1 MPFCKT
7 LRLDIEPPGQGSMK
21 PFAAVRRHAPMLL
34 YRVLGATFAVAM
46 GFYPAAAETLV
57 VQGSTT
63 FYQQLMG
70 PHQSDIEAKAGHKL
84 KVITNKSSL
93 GLFAL
98 FEQRANLAMISASLD
113 SEIAALKISNPTL
126 PFDRLRTFS
135 IAQTRIAFAVH
146 PSNAIHTASLANI
159 RRILRGEINNWQQL
173 GGADIPIRIVIVRGG
188 GGVTTA
194 VESALLNGQPIAAP
208 GVIHVQNG
216 AQVPQVVAQEPGAI
230 GLAQLT
236 LTQQHK
242 LPELVTDRAVVQEL
256 NLITLGDPTPAMQAV
271 IDAARSIAAA
281 NKR

>member
-1 MPFCKT
+1 
-7 LRLDIEPPGQGSMK
+7 MK
-21 PFAAVRRHAPMLL
+21 PFSTVRRHAPMLL
-34 YRVLGATFAVAM
+34 LRTIGAAFALAM
-46 GFYPAAAETLV
+46 SFYPAVAETLV

-126 PFDRLRTFS
+126 PFDQLRTFS

-146 PSNAIHTASLANI
+146 PSNAIRAASIANI

-173 GGADIPIRIVIVRGG
+173 GGADMPI
-188 GGVTTA
+188 
-194 VESALLNGQPIAAP
+194 LNGQPIAAP
-208 GVIHVQNG
+208 GIIYVQNG
-216 AQVPQVVAQEPGAI
+216 AQVPQVVAQEPGAM
-230 GLAQLT
+230 GLAQLK

-256 NLITLGDPTPAMQAV
+256 NLISLGDPTPAMQAV
-271 IDAARSIAAA
+271 IDAARTIAAS
-281 NKR
+281 NER